1 MRNQPRR
8 RPPHQAAPNYT
19 RRRIVVLAVLVT
31 VVALIWWAISTIV
44 GFVNSIFHP
53 AAQPSASVSATGDP
67 NALCAPGAVAVIAG
81 VGNQAGVNATSFAAN
96 ETPFLWFKLTN
107 NSTQPCTFDAGSAGV
122 FFKISSGSTVY
133 WDTHDC
139 DRSQDT
145 SNPIVLQP
153 GATVTSQTS
162 SWMKVSSSSTGCS
175 TGQKAVPTGGASYH
189 MVAVVN
195 GVVSSDVQFM
205 LN

>member
-8 RPPHQAAPNYT
+8 RPPHQVGPNYA
-19 RRRIVVLAVLVT
+19 RRRIVVLAVLALFI
-31 VVALIWWAISTIV
+31 ALIWWLISMVV

-53 AAQPSASVSATGDP
+53 SSQATPSVSATSDP
-67 NALCAPGAVAVIAG
+67 SLACPTGAVTVIAG
-81 VGNQAGVNATSFAAN
+81 IGSQSGVNATSFAAN

-107 NSTQPCTFDAGSAGV
+107 NSTQPCTFDAGSAV
-122 FFKISSGSTVY
+122 SFFKISSGSTIY

-139 DRSQDT
+139 DRSQDV
-145 SNPIVLQP
+145 SNPVVLQP
-153 GATVTSQTS
+153 GATVSSAAS

-175 TGQKAVPTGGASYH
+175 TGQKNVPTGGASYH
-189 MVAVVN
+189 LVAVVN
-195 GVVSSDVQFM
+195 GVESSDVQFM